1 MMTVGDVVMKYLHM
15 NKHMTNKAPH
25 PRLEDQSAFAPP
37 YSKARLIKEEG
48 QVKYQI
54 IEVPLSDDEK
64 AKLREIG
71 ELLVEEL
78 DVDVKKLG
86 GNQNAAAYIRKMV
99 EKIIKNYKIKV
110 TPDG

>member
-1 MMTVGDVVMKYLHM
+1 MMK
-15 NKHMTNKAPH
+15 KASDTPI
-25 PRLEDQSAFAPP
+25 LDQDDRRTP

-99 EKIIKNYKIKV
+99 EKIIKNDKIKV
-110 TPDG
+110 THDGVDRMKYNIHRDLV